1 MELNLLSLR
10 RYAISNRVEIMFA
23 DASSNHACVINAKG
37 NVQVPG
43 EDKAIRAEDV
53 LSSAQSFAIVGKG
66 KTQQLDRAQM
76 AQTVARSG
84 GGASRHHDDEDD
96 E

>member
-10 RYAISNRVEIMFA
+10 RYAISNRVEIKFA
-23 DASSNHACVINAKG
+23 GAGSSHACVINAKG

-43 EDKAIRAEDV
+43 EEKAIRVEEV
-53 LSSAQSFAIVGKG
+53 LSSARSFDIVGKG
-66 KTQQLDRAQM
+66 KTQKLDRAQM
-76 AQTVARSG
+76 AQAVARSG
-84 GGASRHHDDEDD
+84 GGASHHHGDEDD

>member
-10 RYAISNRVEIMFA
+10 RYAISNRVDIKFA

-37 NVQVPG
+37 TVQVPG
-43 EDKAIRAEDV
+43 DEKTIRAEDV
-53 LSSAQSFAIVGKG
+53 LSTAQSFDIVGKG
-66 KTQQLDRAQM
+66 KTQKLDRAQM
-76 AQTVARSG
+76 AQAVSRSG
-84 GGASRHHDDEDD
+84 GGASHHHDEDD